1 MNYYNKIKPEEKSK
15 YISNYYRRNRNNY
28 NETENK

>member
-15 YISNYYRRNRNNY
+15 YISNYYTRKMNDYNN
-28 NETENK
+28 NEKK